1 MVDLNNSI
9 ANLQE
14 KLSALLKKYA
24 QLEKENQQLKT
35 TIEQQKGVQQQL
47 DLKVKE
53 GQAQL
58 TAAMMNQGGD
68 MDPVQ
73 RAKLVKQIDQ
83 YIKEI
88 DHSISN
94 LNP

>member
-1 MVDLNNSI
+1 MVDLQNSI

-14 KLSALLKKYA
+14 KLSALLKQYA
-24 QLEKENQQLKT
+24 QLEKENQQLKAT
-35 TIEQQKGVQQQL
+35 VAQQQGIQQDL
-47 DLKVKE
+47 ELKVKE

-58 TAAMMNQGGD
+58 TAAMMNQGAG
-68 MDPVQ
+68 MDPAEK
-73 RAKLVKQIDQ
+73 AKLVKKIDQ

-88 DHSISN
+88 DHSINN

>member
-1 MVDLNNSI
+1 MVDLQNSI

-14 KLSALLKKYA
+14 KLSALLKQYA
-24 QLEKENQQLKT
+24 QLEKENQQLKAT
-35 TIEQQKGVQQQL
+35 VAQQQGVQQDL
-47 DLKVKE
+47 ELKVKE

-58 TAAMMNQGGD
+58 TAAMMNQGAG
-68 MDPVQ
+68 MDPAEK
-73 RAKLVKQIDQ
+73 AKLVKKIDQ

-88 DHSISN
+88 DHSINN